1 MKQLIDSGK
10 ERLRESRALEKIDG
24 KVAQEERVHLVYL
37 ISQASRLRGEARGR
51 RFSLQR
57 QIFAQRLSEARSDG

>member
-1 MKQLIDSGK
+1 MKRLINSEK
-10 ERLRESRALEKIDG
+10 ERVRESRALGKIDG

-37 ISQASRLRGEARGR
+37 IYQASRLRGEARR
-51 RFSLQR
+51 RRLCMQR

>member
-1 MKQLIDSGK
+1 VKRLIYSEK
-10 ERLRESRALEKIDG
+10 ERVRESGALGKIDG

-51 RFSLQR
+51 RFVCSGRYLLR
-57 QIFAQRLSEARSDG
+57 G